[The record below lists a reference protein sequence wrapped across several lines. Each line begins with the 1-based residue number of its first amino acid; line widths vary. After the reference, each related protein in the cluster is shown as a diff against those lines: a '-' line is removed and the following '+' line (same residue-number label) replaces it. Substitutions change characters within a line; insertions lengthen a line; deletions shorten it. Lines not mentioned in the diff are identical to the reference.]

1 MLSPERRPSVVVV
14 VVVLLVR
21 FFIGSSSPV
30 KNSGKSS
37 LGIFALGGRL
47 NADGSFPDEAG
58 NCSSYLWNKI
68 IG

>member
-1 MLSPERRPSVVVV
+1 MVSPERRPSVVV

-37 LGIFALGGRL
+37 LGIFASGGWL
-47 NADGSFPDEAG
+47 NVDGSFPDEAG